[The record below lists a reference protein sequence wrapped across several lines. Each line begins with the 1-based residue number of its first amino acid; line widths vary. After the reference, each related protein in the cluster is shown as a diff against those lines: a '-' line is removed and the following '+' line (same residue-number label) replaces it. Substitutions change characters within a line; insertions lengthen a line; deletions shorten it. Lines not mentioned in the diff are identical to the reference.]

1 MVLVAEPCHEQV
13 TRRSM
18 KSARIARLL
27 APPPDAKRPSRV
39 RPCQRSVLRCLA
51 PKLVSCLEN
60 GAMSKSLA
68 ELAREVARVQ
78 GQPAG
83 KRGGRRDQRR
93 KPANAGAEV
102 RMGDVWTTTP
112 PLAHGGRSFDV
123 SRWKVGRIAL
133 GAKSCEGTRSATD
146 HQTLLEDSSKF
157 GKERGP
163 SGRRRRSRR
172 CHSCVLG
179 RLLCPRSSPS
189 PWFTACCCSD
199 GSLAVMQPLWVQ
211 QTAEESFSRGS
222 VQPHFA
228 GDVHASVRASD
239 MEEKGSSSTAC
250 ATSPIL
256 VGRDRRFRNWG
267 IYRSPRW
274 ICFNGSTSAC
284 PG

>member
-1 MVLVAEPCHEQV
+1 MPGLLDFWLLLQTPSARRECVLVRGLCSGV
-13 TRRSM
+13 LRRSWCLVWRM
-18 KSARIARLL
+18 GQCQRVSQSWHVKLREFKASPLAKEEDGGTSDESLPMPVLKSAW
-27 APPPDAKRPSRV
+27 V
-39 RPCQRSVLRCLA
+39 
-51 PKLVSCLEN
+51 
-60 GAMSKSLA
+60 MS
-68 ELAREVARVQ
+68 
-78 GQPAG
+78 
-83 KRGGRRDQRR
+83 GRRHHRL
-93 KPANAGAEV
+93 
-102 RMGDVWTTTP
+102 RMLVDH
-112 PLAHGGRSFDV
+112 LMCRDGRSEESLLERRAV
-123 SRWKVGRIAL
+123 RALAARRII
-133 GAKSCEGTRSATD
+133 KP
-146 HQTLLEDSSKF
+146 LLEDSSKF

-239 MEEKGSSSTAC
+239 IEEKGSCSTAC
-250 ATSPIL
+250 ATSPML